1 MATVEDLPDDEK
13 CKIGNLLRELAR
25 SQREAQQAA
34 NDKQEYAKRLQRMRM
49 QNDSIIQVRA
59 HRPRALRIVT
69 TPPGPPRA
77 RRRLQH

>member
-1 MATVEDLPDDEK
+1 MADLPDDEK

-34 NDKQEYAKRLQRMRM
+34 NDEQEYAKRLQRMRM

-59 HRPRALRIVT
+59 HRPRALRIAT